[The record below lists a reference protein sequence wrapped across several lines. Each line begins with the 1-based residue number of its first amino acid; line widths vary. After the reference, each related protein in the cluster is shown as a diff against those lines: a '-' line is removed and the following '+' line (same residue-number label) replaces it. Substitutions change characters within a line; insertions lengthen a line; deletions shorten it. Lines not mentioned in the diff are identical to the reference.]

1 MSWYN
6 TGVNVIEKTLKDNIL
21 DKNSVFI
28 FNSDIAA
35 NSWTDFIVRKDG
47 QDGWPQ
53 SVALERFLA
62 WDDFKGQTLKIQE
75 EGLETIPSLLRKLFA
90 RDLLEKIKSGAN
102 VFERLVNS
110 DYKENAPSF
119 TDWISGILPSLGR
132 WKSLAQKFMQGGEG
146 DPLAAKFIGERDT
159 PENRDFLRL
168 YQEYEKFLRE
178 RNLFEPTW
186 QKAVFEPN
194 DAKTYFLFFPELL
207 DDFDEYKEV
216 LEQAEKSGKVHLIR
230 IPKSDKEIKADY
242 WTSARLELRMTAL
255 KILKEKEAGTDW
267 TDIALCVPDI
277 ENYRPYVERELGLYQ
292 IPFVTRSGV
301 KLGLTGAGRIFRKI
315 QDCVSN
321 NFSYQSVRALLLD
334 SNFPWKN
341 PDEMEMLVR
350 LGKESKCLV
359 QYKDKDGKVIDPWLV
374 DLNEIAPKSQNT
386 KEYLRV
392 RDFYANLKNSLQKI
406 SKADSF
412 AKIKRE
418 WKNFESAF
426 IKPQNEIQE
435 SANLIL
441 SRCVALLDQLIAL
454 EEKFPE
460 LIKEKSDNYS
470 FFLNEIEG
478 TQYQKQSKERG
489 VSIYDYRVSAMAAI
503 KKQFVINAS
512 QDKITVEKTPLPFL
526 SPKERALLLGD
537 RKDDHSE
544 AYVRSYDINSDCSFS
559 CSQAALDG
567 FAIPHSA
574 LTTAQD
580 PEGALLD
587 LDKNDF
593 IKIEKEFLA
602 NKESAPKALTAL
614 QKASLEKY
622 FQTNGDT
629 ESLDPIK
636 DNQEKK
642 DYLAAA
648 IERKTKGEVHLTP
661 SDLRDFFPCPRQW
674 IFKDLL
680 QVNEFSLDTE
690 LFEIYDQGNI
700 NHKILEMY
708 FKGLKENG
716 NKIPTV
722 SEESQ
727 KLVLNGDE
735 DYEKNELLPLLEKYA
750 GDAYEASRSY
760 RRSALVKETLKSQNT
775 LFANSVMQF
784 LKNFCQ
790 KDAFGGWTIQEVEW
804 GEGRDASLPPMLRGR
819 MDLVLRSPENEIAII
834 DYKNSQSSIPKG
846 NLNQKD
852 ASANPDGSP
861 AELDDYQMAAYVYL
875 WEKSNPAQKDM
886 IQKASFVS
894 IKKFKEEQVIGSSK
908 KAVARDDFEPAI
920 QSLKRQA
927 QVMNDS
933 LESRSFKLDKVKR
946 YQHCIACDYKNLCR
960 TTF

>member
-1 MSWYN
+1 MSCYN
-6 TGVNVIEKTLKDNIL
+6 ARVNVIEKTLKENIL

-75 EGLETIPSLLRKLFA
+75 EGLEAIPSLLRKLFA
-90 RDLLEKIKSGAN
+90 RDLLQKIKDGAN
-102 VFERLVNS
+102 LFERLVNS
-110 DYKENAPSF
+110 DYRENALSF
-119 TDWISGILPSLGR
+119 TDWISSILPSLGR
-132 WKSLAQKFMQGGEG
+132 WKDLISPFVKGGKLA
-146 DPLAAKFIGERDT
+146 GERDT
-159 PENRDFLRL
+159 PENRDYLLL
-168 YQEYEKFLRE
+168 YNEYSKFLAE
-178 RNLFEPTW
+178 KKLFEPSW
-186 QKAVFEPN
+186 QKAVFEPC

-216 LEQAEKSGKVHLIR
+216 LEEAEKSGKVRLTR
-230 IPKSDKEIKADY
+230 IPESDKEIKADY

-255 KILKEKEAGTDW
+255 RILKEKEAGTDW
-267 TDIALCVPDI
+267 NDMALCVPDI

-321 NFSYQSVRALLLD
+321 SFSYQSVRALLLD

-341 PDEMEMLVR
+341 PDELETLVR

-359 QYKDKDGKVIDPWLV
+359 QFKDKDGKVIDPWLV
-374 DLNEIAPKSQNT
+374 DLNEIAPKSQNA

-392 RDFYANLKNSLQKI
+392 RDFYANLKAALQKI

-412 AKIKRE
+412 AKIKKE
-418 WKNFESAF
+418 WKNFEGAF

-460 LIKEKSDNYS
+460 LIKGKADNYS
-470 FFLNEIEG
+470 FFLNEIESV
-478 TQYQKQSKERG
+478 QYQKQSKERG
-489 VSIYDYRVSAMAAI
+489 VSIYDYRVSAMAAV

-512 QDKITVEKTPLPFL
+512 QDKITVEKIPLPFL

-537 RKDDHSE
+537 KKDDHSQ
-544 AYVRSYDINSDCSFS
+544 AYVRSYDINSDCAFS
-559 CSQAALDG
+559 CSQNALDG

-574 LTTAQD
+574 LTSEQD
-580 PEGALLD
+580 PAGALLE
-587 LDKNDF
+587 LDQIDF
-593 IKIEKEFLA
+593 IKIEKDFLA
-602 NKESAPKALTAL
+602 NKEKAPQALTAL
-614 QKASLEKY
+614 QKASFEKY
-622 FQTNGDT
+622 LQTNGDT
-629 ESLDPIK
+629 ESLDSIK
-636 DNQEKK
+636 SNQEKK
-642 DYLAAA
+642 GFLSAA
-648 IERKTKGEVHLTP
+648 IERKTNGELRLTP
-661 SDLRDFFPCPRQW
+661 SELKDFFPCPRKW

-700 NHKILEMY
+700 NHKILETY
-708 FKGLKENG
+708 FKGLKEKG
-716 NKIPTV
+716 GVIPTL

-727 KLVLNGDE
+727 KLVLDGDE

-760 RRSALVKETLKSQNT
+760 RNSALVKETLRSQNR
-775 LFANSVMQF
+775 LFANAVMQF
-784 LKNFCQ
+784 LKNFCK
-790 KDAFGGWTIQEVEW
+790 KDAFGGWKIEEVEW
-804 GEGRDASLPPMLRGR
+804 GQGHDAPLPPTLRGR

-834 DYKNSQSSIPKG
+834 DYKNSSSSIPGG
-846 NLNQKD
+846 NLNLKD
-852 ASANPDGSP
+852 ASPNPDGSP
-861 AELDDYQMAAYVYL
+861 AELDDYQIAAYVYL
-875 WEKSNPAQKDM
+875 WENSNPAQKDRA
-886 IQKASFVS
+886 QKASFVS
-894 IKKFKEEQVIGSSK
+894 IKKYCETQVIGDGK
-908 KAVARDDFEPAI
+908 KAVAREDFDPAI

-927 QVMNDS
+927 KVMSDS
-933 LESRSFKLDKVKR
+933 LQSASFKLDKVKR
-946 YQHCIACDYKNLCR
+946 HQHCASCDYKNLCR